1 VPRAHAGFDDA
12 QALESLRPQ
21 RLHTPVPG
29 LASPVASLRRFT
41 KAGAT
46 TWVPPAD
53 AGVALN
59 PSAVAYLESHS
70 ALYPVR
76 AWLRLVDAG
85 LVGQPALAALRAST
99 ELRPIAPLLRVLPRL
114 AALFG
119 GLDPVVLLLRR
130 AFAFV
135 VANANGYADN
145 QWATSP
151 LRTASAET
159 VDAVL
164 GPRPTPTPA
173 PRSYTAQDHLDLTVD
188 DTWPR
193 MDARGYLP
201 KSRAIDHQGRTVRPP
216 PRLSPEEAKLSD
228 ELVCQKASAVML
240 ADLEAQ
246 PGQAIVGGMHRNAR
260 GVLGEHPVDLHAL
273 SPRER
278 AKVIAEVLV
287 PTLAGRVRG
296 DPLHPRFFLKCA
308 NVLHQ
313 LAALGVDTRTLRAE
327 EPSPWIAAEAR
338 AIRAAV

>member
-1 VPRAHAGFDDA
+1 
-12 QALESLRPQ
+12 
-21 RLHTPVPG
+21 
-29 LASPVASLRRFT
+29 
-41 KAGAT
+41 
-46 TWVPPAD
+46 
-53 AGVALN
+53 
-59 PSAVAYLESHS
+59 
-70 ALYPVR
+70 
-76 AWLRLVDAG
+76 
-85 LVGQPALAALRAST
+85 
-99 ELRPIAPLLRVLPRL
+99 
-114 AALFG
+114 
-119 GLDPVVLLLRR
+119 
-130 AFAFV
+130 
-135 VANANGYADN
+135 
-145 QWATSP
+145 
-151 LRTASAET
+151 
-159 VDAVL
+159 
-164 GPRPTPTPA
+164 
-173 PRSYTAQDHLDLTVD
+173 
-188 DTWPR
+188 
-193 MDARGYLP
+193 
-201 KSRAIDHQGRTVRPP
+201 VRPP

-246 PGQAIVGGMHRNAR
+246 PGQAIFGGMHRNAR